1 MHCVSVRITPKAK
14 KAESGAVLLPLA
26 GGSAAPT
33 QAAAAPSHAPEQR
46 EGFLFRR
53 CRFTAE
59 EGVAPASIWLARP
72 WRDYGLAVF
81 EDCVYGPH
89 IHPLGFDKWNDTHRD
104 ETARFFERP
113 PVPGRQVWINRPA
126 P

>member
-1 MHCVSVRITPKAK
+1 MDFIFGCGEALFEHCELVSVRDVRQV
-14 KAESGAVLLPLA
+14 GYV
-26 GGSAAPT
+26 
-33 QAAAAPSHAPEQR
+33 AAPSHAPEQS

-59 EGVAPASIWLARP
+59 AGVAPATIWLARP
-72 WRDYGLAVF
+72 WRDYGLSVF

-104 ETARFFERP
+104 RTARFFERP
-113 PVPGRQVWINRPA
+113 PVPGRQSWINRPVA
-126 P
+126 PTP